1 MQTHPSP
8 ESVLRA
14 QLLSATQH
22 LDAIGLNRGTSG
34 NVSLRCGAGMLITPS
49 GVAPASLTCD
59 AMVFL
64 GNDGSDAS
72 GAVRPSSEW
81 RMHRD
86 ILAARAEFNAVV
98 HTHST
103 YAVTLATLRRE
114 IPAFHYMVAVAG
126 GHNVRCSG
134 YALFGTE
141 QLSSLAL
148 AALVDRKACLL
159 ANHGLIAAGRDLAEA
174 MAIAVEVEALAEQ
187 YCHALQIG
195 EPVLLSDHEMAA
207 VLRQFSGYGR
217 WNGHNESAP

>member
-1 MQTHPSP
+1 MQNHESP
-8 ESVLRA
+8 ETVLRA
-14 QLLSATQH
+14 ELLAGIQQ

-49 GVAPASLTCD
+49 GVAPGSLTSD
-59 AMVFL
+59 AMVL
-64 GNDGSDAS
+64 LANDGT
-72 GAVRPSSEW
+72 GAGRPSSEW

-103 YAVTLATLRRE
+103 YAVTLATLRRD

-174 MAIAVEVEALAEQ
+174 VALAVEVEALAEQ

-207 VLRQFSGYGR
+207 VLRQFRGYGR
-217 WNGHNESAP
+217 WNGQNESAH